1 MTKTGIKLDE
11 VIVELE
17 QQRHLLT
24 LAFEETNAAGTNLDV
39 NKHDDLLKAFK
50 YAERAEIMQALID
63 SIDNALMF
71 IIDEL
76 DDLNNEE
83 AA

>member
-11 VIVELE
+11 IITELE

-24 LAFEETNAAGTNLDV
+24 LAFEETNAAGTKLDV
-39 NKHDDLLKAFK
+39 KNHSDLLKAFK

-63 SIDNALMF
+63 SVDSALMF

-76 DDLNNEE
+76 DDLNHED

>member
-11 VIVELE
+11 IIVELE

-24 LAFEETNAAGTNLDV
+24 LAFEETNAAGTKLDAK
-39 NKHDDLLKAFK
+39 NHSDLLKAFK

-63 SIDNALMF
+63 SVDSALMF

-76 DDLNNEE
+76 DDLNHED

>member
-1 MTKTGIKLDE
+1 MTKTGIKLDA
-11 VIVELE
+11 IINELE

-24 LAFEETNAAGTNLDV
+24 LAYEETNAAGTKLDV
-39 NKHDDLLKAFK
+39 KNPSDLLKAFK
-50 YAERAEIMQALID
+50 CAERAEIMQALID
-63 SIDNALMF
+63 SVDSALMF

-76 DDLNNEE
+76 DDLNHED